1 MPAEGE
7 MIYNEIEERYVG
19 EMLNGVQQGEGMMQF
34 YNGEIYTGSWHDGLM
49 HGQGLYSY
57 PDGAEYMGSFVEGM
71 KT

>member
-1 MPAEGE
+1 
-7 MIYNEIEERYVG
+7 
-19 EMLNGVQQGEGMMQF
+19 MMQF

-57 PDGAEYMGSFVEGM
+57 PDGAEFMGSFVEGM